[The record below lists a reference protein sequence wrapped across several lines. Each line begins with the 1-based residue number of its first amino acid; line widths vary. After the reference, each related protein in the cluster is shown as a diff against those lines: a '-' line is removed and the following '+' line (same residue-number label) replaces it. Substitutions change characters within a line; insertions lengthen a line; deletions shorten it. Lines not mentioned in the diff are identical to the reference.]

1 MRTIIDLLK
10 LFFLN
15 CKIKISRNM
24 QYRFDFINGLFVSML
39 YSSIGV
45 ITLFVIYIKTNGYPG
60 WTLNQII
67 LFQGVLLLW
76 NGLKDLIFGDVRNN
90 INTSVRKGE
99 FDRLLLKPFPP
110 IGYILVSGPNY
121 TSISSMVAGII
132 VMVIGLVRL
141 NITVGVKEILFFL
154 IFIISALFLYMAFL
168 ILYCIITVMIIYM
181 GRISEIMD
189 KLLRF
194 SEYPLQIFS
203 KGLGLVFTYVIP
215 FSIFIYLPTQTFL
228 RRLDIK
234 DLISVPVSFLIFF
247 ATIKLWNLYLKKYV
261 SAGG

>member
-1 MRTIIDLLK
+1 METFIDLFK

-24 QYRFDFINGLFVSML
+24 QYRFDFINGLFVSVL

-90 INTSVRKGE
+90 IDTSIRKGE
-99 FDRLLLKPFPP
+99 FDRILLKPFPP

-121 TSISSMVAGII
+121 TSLSSMAAGII
-132 VMVIGLVRL
+132 VMIIGILRL
-141 NITVGVKEILFFL
+141 NITVGVQDVLLFFV
-154 IFIISALFLYMAFL
+154 FMISGLFLYMAFL
-168 ILYCIITVMIIYM
+168 VLYCIVTVMIIYM

-203 KGLGLVFTYVIP
+203 KGFGLVFTYVIP
-215 FSIFIYLPTQTFL
+215 FSIFIYLPTQAFL
-228 RRLDIK
+228 KRLDIT
-234 DLISVPVSFLIFF
+234 DLISIPVSLLLFF
-247 ATIKLWNLYLKKYV
+247 ATIKLWNFYLKKYV